1 MQNSLFGLNF
11 RRALV
16 APPALGC
23 NNDMNHCFLLIDD
36 HALFRAGLRMTL
48 ESAYPGVPLR
58 EAATLDEAVHDRR
71 DAPAPTVVLLD
82 LQLPGL
88 NGMDGM
94 TLIRH
99 KWPDCAIVVL
109 SADDSPDTARRAL
122 ELGALRYISKGE
134 PAASILDGIS
144 AVMRAE
150 PGALAPAPPR
160 AATTPRL
167 TPRQCEVL
175 DLLCQG
181 MSNKLIGR
189 RLNLSENTVRGHVQ
203 ALLALLQVVSRA
215 EAAYAAR
222 SRGLVG

>member
-1 MQNSLFGLNF
+1 MTHS
-11 RRALV
+11 
-16 APPALGC
+16 
-23 NNDMNHCFLLIDD
+23 FLLIDD
-36 HALFRAGLRMTL
+36 HALFRAGLRMML
-48 ESAYPGVPLR
+48 EHAHPGVPLR
-58 EAATLDEAVHDRR
+58 EAATLDQAVHGQR
-71 DAPAPTVVLLD
+71 DAPAPTVALLD
-82 LQLPGL
+82 LHLPGL

-94 TLIRH
+94 ALIQH

-122 ELGALRYISKGE
+122 EHGALRHISKGE
-134 PAASILDGIS
+134 TPAVILDGIG

-150 PGALAPAPPR
+150 PGSLAPSALRP
-160 AATTPRL
+160 AAPRL

>member
-1 MQNSLFGLNF
+1 VA
-11 RRALV
+11 RDALS
-16 APPALGC
+16 C
-23 NNDMNHCFLLIDD
+23 NNDMNHSFLLIDD

-48 ESAYPGVPLR
+48 ESAHPGVPLR

-122 ELGALRYISKGE
+122 ALGALRYISKGE
-134 PAASILDGIS
+134 PAASILDGIA

-150 PGALAPAPPR
+150 PGALAPPATR
-160 AATTPRL
+160 AAAPRL